1 MQAAVGR
8 ELFQAAARLNSTDTS
23 NPAPALTGQLAPP
36 PRDSGDNTPEQ
47 QTAVGRELFE
57 AAVRLNSTVTSKP
70 PALTGQVA
78 PTPLESGDI
87 CVNCPPSGEHVP
99 MF

>member
-8 ELFQAAARLNSTDTS
+8 ELFQAAARLNSTDKS
-23 NPAPALTGQLAPP
+23 NPPALTGQLAPP
-36 PRDSGDNTPEQ
+36 PHDSGVNTPEQ

-78 PTPLESGDI
+78 PTPLDSGDI